1 MPISLAT
8 EDTMKKL
15 VWLLA
20 TPLLASP
27 LWAADLLQIY
37 REAQNNDATFAAA
50 RSTLEAGRE
59 RTPQARAGL
68 LPTLSL
74 SGNSLWNKNDLYL
87 RDGTLPPTLDPNPRF
102 NSNGYTLALTQPLF
116 RWQNWVAYDQSK
128 FQVAQAEANFVQAGQ
143 DLILRV
149 AQAYFDVL
157 YASESLKA
165 VQANKKSIEQQLESA
180 KRNFE
185 VGTSTIVDAQEAQAR
200 FDLASA
206 QEIAAESDLEVRQR
220 TLQAIIG
227 KEPGPLA
234 PFRRGA
240 ELTPPQ
246 PADMKQWAAAAEK
259 DNISVQIQMAA
270 VEIAS
275 REVDRQRAGHYPTID
290 LVANKG
296 KSTAFASTVGGQLET
311 NFENVG
317 VQLNLPIFQGGAV
330 VSRQSEASAN
340 RAAAESTLEQAR
352 RNAALQARQQYLG
365 AANGLAQV
373 RALRAALISS
383 QSSLESNRL
392 GFEVGVRINIDVLNA
407 DNQVFVTRRDLAKA
421 VLDTLM
427 SQLRLKAAVGTLS
440 EDDVVAANALLDPAA
455 TPQQ

>member
-1 MPISLAT
+1 
-8 EDTMKKL
+8 MKKL

-20 TPLLASP
+20 APFLASP
-27 LWAADLLQIY
+27 LWAADLLQVY

-87 RDGTLPPTLDPNPRF
+87 RDGTLPPTLNPNPRF
-102 NSNGYTLALTQPLF
+102 NSNGYTLTLSQPLF

-157 YASESLKA
+157 YAQESLKA

-200 FDLASA
+200 FDLAVA

-240 ELTPPQ
+240 EISSPQ

-259 DNISVQIQMAA
+259 DNINVQIQMAA
-270 VEIAS
+270 VEIAT
-275 REVDRQRAGHYPTID
+275 REVDRQRAGHYPTLD

-296 KSTAFASTVGGQLET
+296 LSTAFASTVGGQLET

-340 RAAAESTLEQAR
+340 RAAAESTLEQTR
-352 RNAALQARQQYLG
+352 RNAALQARQHYLG
-365 AANGLAQV
+365 ATNGLAQV

-407 DNQVFVTRRDLAKA
+407 DNQVYVTRRDLAKA

-440 EDDVVAANALLDPAA
+440 EEDVVAANALLDSAA

>member
-1 MPISLAT
+1 
-8 EDTMKKL
+8 MKKL
-15 VWLLA
+15 VWWLV

-27 LWAADLLQIY
+27 LQAADLMQIY
-37 REAQNNDATFAAA
+37 REAQANDAAYAAA
-50 RSTLEAGRE
+50 RSTVEAGRE
-59 RTPQARAGL
+59 RTPQALAGL
-68 LPTLSL
+68 LPTIGI
-74 SGNSLWNKNDLYL
+74 SGNTQWNENDISLRKSTTTDNVK
-87 RDGTLPPTLDPNPRF
+87 F
-102 NSNGYTLALTQPLF
+102 NSNGYTLTLTQPLF

-157 YASESLKA
+157 YANENLKA
-165 VQANKKSIEQQLESA
+165 VRANKVSIEQQLESA

-200 FDLASA
+200 FDLAIA
-206 QEIAAESDLEVRQR
+206 QEIAAESDVEVRQR

-227 KEPGPLA
+227 KEPGSLA
-234 PFRRGA
+234 PFRRNA
-240 ELTPPQ
+240 EIPQPQ
-246 PADMKQWAAAAEK
+246 PADMKQWATAAEN
-259 DNISVQIQMAA
+259 DNINVQLQMAA
-270 VEIAS
+270 LEIAS
-275 REVDRQRAGHYPTID
+275 LEVDRQRAGHYPTVD
-290 LVANKG
+290 LVASKG
-296 KSTAFASTVGGQLET
+296 STTALASAGLGLVDSDFTSI
-311 NFENVG
+311 G
-317 VQLNLPIFQGGAV
+317 VQVNLPIFQGGQV
-330 VSRQSEASAN
+330 VSRQREASAN

-365 AANGLAQV
+365 ATNGLAQV

-407 DNQVFVTRRDLAKA
+407 DNQVYVTRRDLAKA
-421 VLDTLM
+421 VLETLM

-440 EDDVVAANALLDPAA
+440 EDDVLAANALLDPGAI
-455 TPQQ
+455 Q

>member
-1 MPISLAT
+1 
-8 EDTMKKL
+8 MKKIVWWL
-15 VWLLA
+15 V

-27 LWAADLLQIY
+27 LWAADLMQIY
-37 REAQNNDATFAAA
+37 RAAQANDAAYAAA
-50 RSTLEAGRE
+50 RSTVEAGRE
-59 RTPQARAGL
+59 RTPQALAGL
-68 LPTLSL
+68 LPTIGI
-74 SGNSLWNKNDLYL
+74 SGNTQWNENDISLRKSTTTDNVK
-87 RDGTLPPTLDPNPRF
+87 F
-102 NSNGYTLALTQPLF
+102 NSNGYTLTLTQPLF

-157 YASESLKA
+157 YANENLKA
-165 VQANKKSIEQQLESA
+165 VRANKVSIEQQLESA

-200 FDLASA
+200 FDLAIA
-206 QEIAAESDLEVRQR
+206 QEIAAESDVEVRQR

-227 KEPGPLA
+227 KEPGSLA
-234 PFRRGA
+234 PFRRNA
-240 ELTPPQ
+240 EIPQPQ
-246 PADMKQWAAAAEK
+246 PADMKQWATAAEN
-259 DNISVQIQMAA
+259 DNINVQLQMAA
-270 VEIAS
+270 LEIAS
-275 REVDRQRAGHYPTID
+275 LEVDRQRAGHYPTVD
-290 LVANKG
+290 LVASKG
-296 KSTAFASTVGGQLET
+296 STTALASAGLGLVDSD
-311 NFENVG
+311 FRSIG
-317 VQLNLPIFQGGAV
+317 VQVNLPIFQGGQV
-330 VSRQSEASAN
+330 VSRQREASAN

-365 AANGLAQV
+365 ATNGLAQV

-407 DNQVFVTRRDLAKA
+407 DNQVYVTRRDLAKA
-421 VLDTLM
+421 VLETLM

-440 EDDVVAANALLDPAA
+440 EDDVVAANALLDPSAI
-455 TPQQ
+455 Q

>member
-1 MPISLAT
+1 
-8 EDTMKKL
+8 MKKIVWWL
-15 VWLLA
+15 V

-27 LWAADLLQIY
+27 LRAADLMQIY
-37 REAQNNDATFAAA
+37 REAQANDAAYAAA
-50 RSTLEAGRE
+50 RSTVEAGRE
-59 RTPQARAGL
+59 RTPQALAGL
-68 LPTLSL
+68 LPTIGI
-74 SGNSLWNKNDLYL
+74 SGNTQWNENDISLRKSTTTDNVK
-87 RDGTLPPTLDPNPRF
+87 F
-102 NSNGYTLALTQPLF
+102 NSNGYTLTLTQPLF

-157 YASESLKA
+157 YANENLKA
-165 VQANKKSIEQQLESA
+165 VRANKVSIEQQLESA

-200 FDLASA
+200 FDLAIA
-206 QEIAAESDLEVRQR
+206 QEIAAESDVEVRQR

-227 KEPGPLA
+227 KEPGSLA
-234 PFRRGA
+234 PFRRNA
-240 ELTPPQ
+240 EIPQPQ
-246 PADMKQWAAAAEK
+246 PADMKQWATAAEN
-259 DNISVQIQMAA
+259 DNINVQLQMAA
-270 VEIAS
+270 LEIAS
-275 REVDRQRAGHYPTID
+275 LEVDRQRAGHYPTVD
-290 LVANKG
+290 LVASKG
-296 KSTAFASTVGGQLET
+296 STTALASAGLGLVDSD
-311 NFENVG
+311 FRSIG
-317 VQLNLPIFQGGAV
+317 VQVNLPIFQGGQV
-330 VSRQSEASAN
+330 VSRQREASAN

-365 AANGLAQV
+365 ATNGLAQV

-407 DNQVFVTRRDLAKA
+407 DNQVYVTRRDLAKA
-421 VLDTLM
+421 VLETLM

-440 EDDVVAANALLDPAA
+440 EDDVVAANALLDPSAI
-455 TPQQ
+455 Q

>member
-1 MPISLAT
+1 
-8 EDTMKKL
+8 MKKL
-15 VWLLA
+15 VWLLT

-27 LWAADLLQIY
+27 LWGADLLQVY

-50 RSTLEAGRE
+50 KSTLEAGRE

-68 LPTLSL
+68 LPTLTL
-74 SGNSLWNKNDLYL
+74 SGNSLWNQNDLYL
-87 RDGTLPPTLDPNPRF
+87 RNGTLPPTVDPNPHF
-102 NSNGYTLALTQPLF
+102 NSNGYTLTLSQPLF

-157 YASESLKA
+157 YASENLKA

-200 FDLASA
+200 FDLAIA

-240 ELTPPQ
+240 DISPPQ

-259 DNISVQIQMAA
+259 DNINVQIQMAA

-275 REVDRQRAGHYPTID
+275 REVDRQRAGHYPTLD

-296 KSTAFASTVGGQLET
+296 TSVALSTIGGQLET
-311 NFENVG
+311 NFQNVG

-340 RAAAESTLEQAR
+340 RAAAESTLEQTR
-352 RNAALQARQQYLG
+352 RNAALQARQHYLG
-365 AANGLAQV
+365 ATNGLAQV
-373 RALRAALISS
+373 RALKAALISS

-407 DNQVFVTRRDLAKA
+407 DNQVYVTRRDLAKA

>member
-1 MPISLAT
+1 
-8 EDTMKKL
+8 MKKL
-15 VWLLA
+15 AWLLV

-296 KSTAFASTVGGQLET
+296 KSTALASTVGGQLET

>member
-1 MPISLAT
+1 
-8 EDTMKKL
+8 MKKL
-15 VWLLA
+15 VWWLV

-27 LWAADLLQIY
+27 LQAADLMQIY
-37 REAQNNDATFAAA
+37 REAQANDAAYAAA
-50 RSTLEAGRE
+50 RSTVEAGRE
-59 RTPQARAGL
+59 RTPQALAGL
-68 LPTLSL
+68 LPTIGI
-74 SGNSLWNKNDLYL
+74 SGNTQWNENDISLRKSTTTDNVK
-87 RDGTLPPTLDPNPRF
+87 F
-102 NSNGYTLALTQPLF
+102 NSNGYTLTLTQPLF

-157 YASESLKA
+157 YANENLKA
-165 VQANKKSIEQQLESA
+165 VRANKVSIEQQLESA

-200 FDLASA
+200 FDLAIA
-206 QEIAAESDLEVRQR
+206 QEIAAESDVEVRQR

-227 KEPGPLA
+227 KEPGSLA
-234 PFRRGA
+234 PFRRNA
-240 ELTPPQ
+240 EIPQPQ
-246 PADMKQWAAAAEK
+246 PADMKQWATAAEN
-259 DNISVQIQMAA
+259 DNINVQLQMAA
-270 VEIAS
+270 LEIAS
-275 REVDRQRAGHYPTID
+275 LEVDRQRAGHYPTVD
-290 LVANKG
+290 LVASKG
-296 KSTAFASTVGGQLET
+296 STTALASAGLGLVDSD
-311 NFENVG
+311 FRSIG
-317 VQLNLPIFQGGAV
+317 VQVNLPIFQGGQV
-330 VSRQSEASAN
+330 VSRQREASAN

-365 AANGLAQV
+365 ATNGLAQV

-407 DNQVFVTRRDLAKA
+407 DNQVYVTRRDLAKA
-421 VLDTLM
+421 VLETLM

-440 EDDVVAANALLDPAA
+440 EDDVMAANALLDPSAI
-455 TPQQ
+455 Q

>member
-1 MPISLAT
+1 
-8 EDTMKKL
+8 MKKL

-37 REAQNNDATFAAA
+37 HEAQNNDATFAAA
-50 RSTLEAGRE
+50 KSTLEAGRE

-74 SGNSLWNKNDLYL
+74 SGNTLWNQNDLYL
-87 RDGTLPPTLDPNPRF
+87 RNGTLPPTLDPNPRF

-200 FDLASA
+200 FDLATA

-220 TLQAIIG
+220 TLQAILG

-234 PFRRGA
+234 PLRRGA

-296 KSTAFASTVGGQLET
+296 QSVSLATLGGQLET
-311 NFENVG
+311 DFQNVG

-352 RNAALQARQQYLG
+352 RNAALLARQQYLG
-365 AANGLAQV
+365 ATNGLAQV
-373 RALRAALISS
+373 RALKAALISS

-421 VLDTLM
+421 VVDTLM
-427 SQLRLKAAVGTLS
+427 SQLKLKAAVGTLS
-440 EDDVVAANALLDPAA
+440 EDDVAAANALLDPAA
-455 TPQQ
+455 TLQQ

>member
-1 MPISLAT
+1 
-8 EDTMKKL
+8 MKKHVWWL
-15 VWLLA
+15 V

-27 LWAADLLQIY
+27 LQAADLMQIY
-37 REAQNNDATFAAA
+37 REAQANDAAYAAA
-50 RSTLEAGRE
+50 RSTVEAGRE
-59 RTPQARAGL
+59 RTPQALAGL
-68 LPTLSL
+68 LPTIGI
-74 SGNSLWNKNDLYL
+74 SGNTQWNENDISLRKSTTTDNVK
-87 RDGTLPPTLDPNPRF
+87 F
-102 NSNGYTLALTQPLF
+102 NSNGYTLTLTQPLF

-157 YASESLKA
+157 YANENLKA
-165 VQANKKSIEQQLESA
+165 VRANKVSIEQQLESA

-200 FDLASA
+200 FDLAIA
-206 QEIAAESDLEVRQR
+206 QEIAAESDVEVRQR

-227 KEPGPLA
+227 KEPGSLA
-234 PFRRGA
+234 PFRRNA
-240 ELTPPQ
+240 EIPQPQ
-246 PADMKQWAAAAEK
+246 PADMKQWATAAEN
-259 DNISVQIQMAA
+259 DNINVQLQMAA
-270 VEIAS
+270 LEIAS
-275 REVDRQRAGHYPTID
+275 LEVDRQRAGHYPTVD
-290 LVANKG
+290 LVASKG
-296 KSTAFASTVGGQLET
+296 STTALASAGLGLVDSDFTSI
-311 NFENVG
+311 G
-317 VQLNLPIFQGGAV
+317 VQVNLPIFQGGQV
-330 VSRQSEASAN
+330 VSRQREASAN

-365 AANGLAQV
+365 ATNGLAQV

-407 DNQVFVTRRDLAKA
+407 DNQVYVTRRDLAKA
-421 VLDTLM
+421 VLETLM

-440 EDDVVAANALLDPAA
+440 EDDVVAANALLDPSAI
-455 TPQQ
+455 Q

>member
-1 MPISLAT
+1 
-8 EDTMKKL
+8 MKKL
-15 VWLLA
+15 VWWLV

-27 LWAADLLQIY
+27 LRAADLMQIY
-37 REAQNNDATFAAA
+37 REAQGNDATYAAA
-50 RSTLEAGRE
+50 RSTVEAGRE
-59 RTPQARAGL
+59 RTPQALAGL
-68 LPTLSL
+68 LPTIGI
-74 SGNSLWNKNDLYL
+74 SGNTQWNENDISLRKSTTTDNVK
-87 RDGTLPPTLDPNPRF
+87 F
-102 NSNGYTLALTQPLF
+102 NSNGYTLTLTQPLF

-157 YASESLKA
+157 YANENLKA
-165 VQANKKSIEQQLESA
+165 VRANKVSIEQQLESA

-200 FDLASA
+200 FDLAIA
-206 QEIAAESDLEVRQR
+206 QEIAAESDVEVRQR

-227 KEPGPLA
+227 KEPGSLA
-234 PFRRGA
+234 PFRRNA
-240 ELTPPQ
+240 EIPQPQ
-246 PADMKQWAAAAEK
+246 PADMKQWATAAEN
-259 DNISVQIQMAA
+259 DNINVQLQMAA
-270 VEIAS
+270 LEIAS
-275 REVDRQRAGHYPTID
+275 LEVDRQRAGHYPTVD
-290 LVANKG
+290 LVASKG
-296 KSTAFASTVGGQLET
+296 STTALASAGLGLVDSD
-311 NFENVG
+311 FRSIG
-317 VQLNLPIFQGGAV
+317 VQVNLPIFQGGQV
-330 VSRQSEASAN
+330 VSRQREASAN

-365 AANGLAQV
+365 ATNGLAQV

-407 DNQVFVTRRDLAKA
+407 DNQVYVTRRDLAKA
-421 VLDTLM
+421 VLETLM

-440 EDDVVAANALLDPAA
+440 EDDVVAANALLDPSAI
-455 TPQQ
+455 Q

>member
-1 MPISLAT
+1 
-8 EDTMKKL
+8 MKKL

-37 REAQNNDATFAAA
+37 HEAQNNDATFAAA
-50 RSTLEAGRE
+50 KSTLEAGRE

-74 SGNSLWNKNDLYL
+74 SGNTLWNQNDLYL
-87 RDGTLPPTLDPNPRF
+87 RNGTLPPTLDPNPRF

-185 VGTSTIVDAQEAQAR
+185 VGTSTIVDSQEAQAR
-200 FDLASA
+200 FDLATA

-234 PFRRGA
+234 PLRRGA

-296 KSTAFASTVGGQLET
+296 QSVSLATLGGQLET
-311 NFENVG
+311 DFQNVG

-352 RNAALQARQQYLG
+352 RNAALLARQQYLG
-365 AANGLAQV
+365 ATNGLAQV
-373 RALRAALISS
+373 RALKAALISS

-421 VLDTLM
+421 VVDTLM
-427 SQLRLKAAVGTLS
+427 SQLKLKAAVGILS
-440 EDDVVAANALLDPAA
+440 EDDVAAANALLDPAA

>member
-1 MPISLAT
+1 
-8 EDTMKKL
+8 MKKL

-37 REAQNNDATFAAA
+37 REAQDNDATFAAA
-50 RSTLEAGRE
+50 KSTLEAGRE

-74 SGNSLWNKNDLYL
+74 SGNTIWNKNDLYL
-87 RDGTLPPTLDPNPRF
+87 RNGTLPPTLDPNPRF

-128 FQVAQAEANFVQAGQ
+128 FQVTQAEANFVQAGQ

-157 YASESLKA
+157 YAQESLKA

-200 FDLASA
+200 FDLATA

-227 KEPGPLA
+227 KEPGALA

-240 ELTPPQ
+240 EIPQPQ

-259 DNISVQIQMAA
+259 DNINVQIQMAA
-270 VEIAS
+270 VEIAT
-275 REVDRQRAGHYPTID
+275 REVDRQRAGHYPTVD

-296 KSTAFASTVGGQLET
+296 TSTAFASTVGGQLET
-311 NFENVG
+311 NFENIG
-317 VQLNLPIFQGGAV
+317 IQLNLPIFQGGLVA
-330 VSRQSEASAN
+330 SRQSEASAN
-340 RAAAESTLEQAR
+340 RAAAESTLEQTR
-352 RNAALQARQQYLG
+352 RNAALQARQHYLG
-365 AANGLAQV
+365 ATNGLAQV
-373 RALRAALISS
+373 RALKAALISS

-407 DNQVFVTRRDLAKA
+407 DNQVYVTRRDLAKA

-427 SQLRLKAAVGTLS
+427 SQLRLKAAVGTLN

-455 TPQQ
+455 IQQ

>member
-8 EDTMKKL
+8 EDTMKRL

-37 REAQNNDATFAAA
+37 REAQDNDATFAAA

-74 SGNSLWNKNDLYL
+74 SGNSLWNQNDLYL
-87 RDGTLPPTLDPNPRF
+87 RNGTLPPTLDPNPRF

-185 VGTSTIVDAQEAQAR
+185 VGTSTIVDSQEAQAR
-200 FDLASA
+200 FDLATA

-270 VEIAS
+270 VEIAT

-296 KSTAFASTVGGQLET
+296 QSTALASTVGGQLET
-311 NFENVG
+311 NFQNVG
-317 VQLNLPIFQGGAV
+317 VQLNLPIFLGGAV

-352 RNAALQARQQYLG
+352 RNAALLARQQYLG
-365 AANGLAQV
+365 ATNGLAQV
-373 RALRAALISS
+373 RALKAALISS

-421 VLDTLM
+421 VVDTLM
-427 SQLRLKAAVGTLS
+427 SQLKLKAAVGTLS
-440 EDDVVAANALLDPAA
+440 EDDVAAANALLDPAA

>member
-1 MPISLAT
+1 MI
-8 EDTMKKL
+8 KL

-27 LWAADLLQIY
+27 LWAADLLQVY

-50 RSTLEAGRE
+50 KSTLEAGRE

-68 LPTLSL
+68 LPTLAL
-74 SGNSLWNKNDLYL
+74 SGNSLWNQNDLYL
-87 RDGTLPPTLDPNPRF
+87 RNGTLPPTVDPNPHF
-102 NSNGYTLALTQPLF
+102 NSNGYTLTLSQPLF

-157 YASESLKA
+157 YASENLKA

-200 FDLASA
+200 FDLAIA

-240 ELTPPQ
+240 DISPPQ

-259 DNISVQIQMAA
+259 DNINVQIQMAA
-270 VEIAS
+270 VEIAT
-275 REVDRQRAGHYPTID
+275 REVDRQRAGHYPTLD

-296 KSTAFASTVGGQLET
+296 TSVALSTIGGQLET
-311 NFENVG
+311 NFQNVG

-340 RAAAESTLEQAR
+340 RAAAESTLEQTR
-352 RNAALQARQQYLG
+352 RNAALQARQHYLG
-365 AANGLAQV
+365 ATNGLAQV
-373 RALRAALISS
+373 RALKAALISS

-407 DNQVFVTRRDLAKA
+407 DNQVYVTRRDLAKA